1 MRSCP
6 NRVGPRYLSIRL
18 ETRFILFPADAEK
31 PAPQVRGLGY
41 IVVEELIALVD
52 QGTRKVEIARFKLE
66 DL

>member
-1 MRSCP
+1 
-6 NRVGPRYLSIRL
+6 LSIRL
-18 ETRFILFPADAEK
+18 ETRSFSSRRCRKL
-31 PAPQVRGLGY
+31 APQVRGLGY